1 MSAHRTLVVA
11 LGLAVLSVLAV
22 SAAFAQTGGGFDA
35 TFNTFDSGGGTTTGG
50 NYVLQTGAGQPIAGT
65 SGEGGYALDAGVL
78 SGSTGAVT
86 GPSPTPTPVPGDL
99 PFKRFGPQVAKD
111 GVN

>member
-1 MSAHRTLVVA
+1 VPIA
-11 LGLAVLSVLAV
+11 LGLAALSVLAV

-35 TFNTFDSGGGTTTGG
+35 TFNTFDSGGGTTAGG
-50 NYVLQTGAGQPIAGT
+50 NYVLQTAAGQPIAGT

-86 GPSPTPTPVPGDL
+86 GPSPTPTPTPGDL

>member
-1 MSAHRTLVVA
+1 MSVYRTLAV
-11 LGLAVLSVLAV
+11 GLAVLSVLAASV
-22 SAAFAQTGGGFDA
+22 AFAQTGGEFDA
-35 TFNTFDSGGGTTTGG
+35 SFNTFDSGGGTASGG

-65 SGEGGYALDAGVL
+65 SGQGGYALDAGIL
-78 SGSTGAVT
+78 SGSAGAAAT
-86 GPSPTPTPVPGDL
+86 PTTTPVPGDL